1 MGLKWDPE
9 TSRPAY
15 MTRGR
20 MTACAPMTCTD
31 FTTAS
36 PPEFLTA
43 IATELIDR
51 KLKSACSSSRL
62 WRASKETYSDAGFCS
77 ASLISHA
84 LASASSACLYLL
96 APLVGAISEST

>member
-9 TSRPAY
+9 ISRPAY

-43 IATELIDR
+43 IATELMDR
-51 KLKSACSSSRL
+51 KLKSACSSTRL
-62 WRASKETYSDAGFCS
+62 WRGAKGKHSDAGDC
-77 ASLISHA
+77 AAAGNH
-84 LASASSACLYLL
+84 
-96 APLVGAISEST
+96 